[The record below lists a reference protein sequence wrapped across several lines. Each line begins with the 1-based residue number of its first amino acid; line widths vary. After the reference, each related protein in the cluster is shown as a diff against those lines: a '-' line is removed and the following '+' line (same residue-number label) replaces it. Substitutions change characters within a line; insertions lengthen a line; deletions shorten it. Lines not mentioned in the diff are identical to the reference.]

1 VLKTLGS
8 IASNEN
14 KTKPKAKT
22 KGQGEE
28 LASNPERTTME
39 HGCGLVHLFQE
50 RKRDF
55 GTSEIWV

>member
-1 VLKTLGS
+1 LP